1 MELFIKIAMIVVFFV
16 ATLYIGFYCRKKA
29 SNSNDFLLGGRNVGP
44 WLSAFAYGTSYF
56 SAVIFI
62 GYAGSFGWKFGVA
75 AFWIGIG
82 NAVIGSLLPWLI
94 LGRRT
99 RLITQ
104 KMNSSTMPDFFGKR
118 FNSKGLKTFAAII
131 VAVFLVPYTAALYNG
146 LSSLFATAF
155 GFNQYAIWILII
167 SVITAIYV
175 IIGGLMS
182 SAINSFV
189 QGIIMLIGI
198 SLVVFFALEKNGGL
212 MGTMEKLSLHGWEF
226 TSMFGSDP
234 MHLLFVIILTSLGT
248 WGLPQMVSKFY
259 SISNESHIKKGTII
273 STLFALVVAGG
284 CYFLGGLGRLFAD
297 PMISGSYQGSSS
309 DIIPNMVTNLL
320 SNNILNAFLV
330 GLVVLLV
337 LAASMSTLSSLV
349 MTSASTVSVDL
360 LGHKKDE
367 KKNMWTLRI
376 LILIFIVVSALLAIF
391 QIYGPESL
399 RNDIASLMGI
409 SWGAIS
415 GAFIGPFVYGLY
427 WKKTTKASV
436 WTSFILGILIAVF
449 SLVCKYM
456 GLANNL
462 GFLGVFLSDSIY
474 MGVVA
479 MITSLIIVP
488 VVSLFTKNSQEDNQK
503 TEDLFSCYNTLV
515 TVPASDVLTDTN
527 IANENTTLK
536 NIENEE

>member
-259 SISNESHIKKGTII
+259 SISNESQIKKGTII

>member
-212 MGTMEKLSLHGWEF
+212 MGTMEKLSLHVWEF
-226 TSMFGSDP
+226 TSVFGSDP

-259 SISNESHIKKGTII
+259 SISNESQIKKGTII

-376 LILIFIVVSALLAIF
+376 LILIFIVVSAFLAIF

-436 WTSFILGILIAVF
+436 WTSFILGILISVF

-536 NIENEE
+536 NLENEE

>member
-259 SISNESHIKKGTII
+259 SISNESQIKKGTII

-376 LILIFIVVSALLAIF
+376 LILIFIVVSAFLAIF

-536 NIENEE
+536 NLENEE